1 MVKYNDESDEILV
14 ALTLTGD
21 ERAYEALV
29 LRHQKRVLASAKAV
43 TRRDFMAEDA
53 AQDAFVAAWMK
64 LDKLSDPSKFGQWVS
79 RIARNRAVNMM
90 TRAKQYV
97 DIEDVSFTLEST
109 YNVEEAVLQSE
120 EYGELRRQLERL
132 PQKIKTVIYLYYF
145 EGLTIPKIAE
155 KLNYPE
161 GTVKW
166 QLSEGRRTLR
176 GELSAMNEKI
186 DDTLVE
192 KVMKKVEE
200 LNNWRLKDNKRGI
213 ENVYR
218 EVLAAVEALP
228 ESKERYHAL
237 ADTLVVG
244 RWWVNGEEND
254 ENLTRLRD
262 AALRGHNEDAMM
274 TVMAVEHDRLSGDD
288 KIAYMRDTQ
297 IPFLKENG
305 FRSALGY
312 VYFWL
317 SYEYF
322 VKKNDRESGYAA
334 LRSVL
339 DVLPE
344 ESEYHACVLAA
355 LNANRI
361 YDEEAA
367 NKWEL
372 GYNCD
377 CDVIKFVNGEPRFYA
392 QPGYG
397 YKVKIQVPETFYHSS
412 LCDNRYFVKG
422 ASVGDVYTGS
432 DEAKTLTYAESGA
445 VVETKAGTFEN
456 CDVWVTDEK
465 NDGRKT
471 TVYCKNGVGIVRI
484 VFESIT
490 RPTYSESLVSYHIA
504 GGKGLL
510 PLCRGNKWEYE
521 NDSAIIYSHNGVYEV
536 TYCDGK
542 YALVSAYQTSWLREG
557 EQTVD
562 FEGMVATIHE
572 EYMQEDDHGV
582 WHIRDMSKRI
592 AELREHAR
600 SEWQTVY
607 CDTLGR
613 VLKRMC
619 DTDPEFTP
627 DCKEHGMWEFI
638 ELYNIVDGS
647 RINNLFGPYSLQCKD
662 VRGDTESELLANND
676 IYGIL
681 TDCLGTLWS
690 DEWAFNA
697 DMSCQHYVYDMTYSS
712 RFRLSHAGTVSVRAG
727 TFDDCVLLDIDTD
740 NLPAG
745 WSYRGGRHSYVYA
758 PGVGIIRVEF
768 GEGDSHGVYELTSY
782 DGVGE
787 GCMPLRSGMKRR
799 YELTGARDGLIGETE
814 YVYVSTDTD
823 VLLIV
828 RDSSGREKR

>member
-43 TRRDFMAEDA
+43 TRRNFMAEDA

-120 EYGELRRQLERL
+120 EYGELRRQLQRL

-200 LNNWRLKDNKRGI
+200 LKNWRLKDNKRGI

-244 RWWVNGEEND
+244 RWWVHGEDSD
-254 ENLTRLRD
+254 ENLARLRD
-262 AALRGHNEDAMM
+262 AALRGHNEDAMA
-274 TVMAVEHDRLSGDD
+274 TVMYVEQRRLSGDE
-288 KIAYMRDTQ
+288 KIAYMHDTQ

-312 VYFWL
+312 VYFRL
-317 SYEYF
+317 SREYF
-322 VKKNDRESGYAA
+322 VNQNDRESGYAA
-334 LRSVL
+334 LRSAL
-339 DVLPE
+339 DVLPK
-344 ESEYHACVLAA
+344 ESEYHACALAA
-355 LNANRI
+355 MNVNRI

-367 NKWEL
+367 KKQKF
-372 GYNCD
+372 GFD
-377 CDVIKFVNGEPRFYA
+377 CVCYVIKSVNGEPRYYTD
-392 QPGYG
+392 PGYD
-397 YKVKIQVPETFYHSS
+397 YKVKIEVPQTFYHSS
-412 LCDNRYFVKG
+412 RCDSRYFVKG

-465 NDGRKT
+465 YDGRKT
-471 TVYCKNGVGIVRI
+471 TVYYKDGVGIVRI
-484 VFESIT
+484 VYESIT

-521 NDSAIIYSHNGVYEV
+521 NDSAGIYSHNGVYEV

-542 YALVSAYQTSWLREG
+542 YALVSAYQTSWLRDG
-557 EQTVD
+557 DQTVD
-562 FEGMVATIHE
+562 FEGMLTTIHE
-572 EYMQEDDHGV
+572 EYATQDEQGEE
-582 WHIRDMSKRI
+582 HIHDVSKRV

-627 DCKEHGMWEFI
+627 DCKENGMWEFI

-647 RINNLFGPYSLQCKD
+647 RINNLFWPYSLQWKG
-662 VRGDTESELLANND
+662 VRGDAESHLLCNND

-681 TDCLGTLWS
+681 TDCLGMSWS
-690 DEWAFNA
+690 DEWEFDV
-697 DMSCQHYVYDMTYSS
+697 DMSDQHYVYDIEYSS
-712 RFRLSHAGTVSVRAG
+712 RFRLSHAGTVSVKAD

-782 DGVGE
+782 EGVGE
-787 GCMPLRSGMKRR
+787 GYMPLNPGMKRR

-814 YVYVSTDTD
+814 YAYVSTDTG